1 MKLHLRSFFPLLVLS
16 LFPAAWG
23 ATASGSFP
31 VSATV
36 TSACNVTGTLLNFG
50 SSIDPLTAG
59 VPLDAS
65 STLTV
70 TCTNTTPYSVAL
82 DAGTHAGG
90 AAAFGSRAMK
100 SGANTLAYQ
109 LYLDNGRSS
118 VWGDGTGGSS
128 ASSGTGSG
136 SSQLLTIYGRVP
148 SLSGVIPGSYTDTVT
163 ITITY

>member
-1 MKLHLRSFFPLLVLS
+1 MKLFLRPLLTLLLLS
-16 LFPAAWG
+16 LWPVAWS
-23 ATASGSFP
+23 ATASGTFP

-36 TSACNVTGTLLNFG
+36 TSACNVTGALLNFG
-50 SSIDPLTAG
+50 SSIDPLAAG
-59 VPLDAS
+59 VPLDATA
-65 STLTV
+65 TLTV

-82 DAGTHAGG
+82 DAGANAGG
-90 AAAFGSRAMK
+90 AAVFGSRAMK
-100 SGANTLAYQ
+100 SGANTLGYQ

-128 ASSGTGSG
+128 AASGTGSG

-148 SLSGVIPGSYTDTVT
+148 QLSGVVPGSYTDTVT